1 MKQIY
6 QIEGVVNR
14 GFVGQITYTVCLEEP
29 LRTLDIHFSFDGDK
43 RTFRPEDITPELI
56 AETIDAAEKKCGGLK
71 LDEKR
76 AREVILYDMKTEIHT
91 LATINDEFIGCVH
104 KQLTDRHMRYEG
116 DEASEGCIPREQFD
130 GVLKVTVLV
139 FNVIK
144 DDTHYALTVS
154 GTPLMHEPLMHEPL
168 SE

>member
-43 RTFRPEDITPELI
+43 RTFRPEDVTPELI
-56 AETIDAAEKKCGGLK
+56 AETVDAAEKKCGGLK

-104 KQLTDRHMRYEG
+104 KQLTDRHMLYDGRRN
-116 DEASEGCIPREQFD
+116 EASEGCIPREEFD

-144 DDTHYALTVS
+144 DDTHYSLTVS
-154 GTPLMHEPLMHEPL
+154 GEPLANAPL